1 MKIASNKL
9 RSKSFKEI
17 YMNWIYE
24 KYLRNQQ
31 LKELEHEYKT
41 TRRRTACKLFMQFR
55 LEPPVRSTDQ
65 IRSSSVSGFNQHPN
79 SSQEM

>member
-1 MKIASNKL
+1 MD
-9 RSKSFKEI
+9 
-17 YMNWIYE
+17 WIYE
-24 KYLRNQQ
+24 KYLRNQE

-41 TRRRTACKLFMQFR
+41 TRRRTAYKFFVQSR
-55 LEPPVRSTDQ
+55 LEPPVRSADQ